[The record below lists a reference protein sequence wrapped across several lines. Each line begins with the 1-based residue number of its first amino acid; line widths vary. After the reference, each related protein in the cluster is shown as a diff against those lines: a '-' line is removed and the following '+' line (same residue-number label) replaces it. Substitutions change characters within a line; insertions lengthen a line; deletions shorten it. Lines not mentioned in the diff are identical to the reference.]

1 MCTGVHAVNLNFHSV
16 HLAATPQALS
26 AREPL
31 SLARRG
37 IVSISNGITH
47 HGYGLAES
55 TRQPYRILVA
65 DGHPIVREGL
75 AALINRRSD
84 MIVIAQASSGQ
95 AAVDQFVAQSP
106 DLAILELE
114 FPLMDGVETVRSICA
129 KVPAARLVVFTTCLG
144 EEDIYRAL
152 RAGAFGYLL
161 KDTSLP
167 DLIECILAVAQGKRW
182 IPASVA
188 AQLGKRVQGREL
200 TSRETQV
207 LRALSSGM
215 SNKEIGSALDISEA
229 TVKVHVTHILEKLSV
244 TGRAEAINV
253 ALRQGLVHMDHSV
266 AARDETNFVSR
277 RNGFSN
283 A

>member
-1 MCTGVHAVNLNFHSV
+1 M
-16 HLAATPQALS
+16 
-26 AREPL
+26 
-31 SLARRG
+31 
-37 IVSISNGITH
+37 SISNGITH
-47 HGYGLAES
+47 HGYELAES